1 VIIAHR
7 LSTIMQADKIL
18 VLYEGGI
25 VEQGRHEEL
34 LERRGMYYQLVQK
47 QLSAA

>member
-1 VIIAHR
+1 
-7 LSTIMQADKIL
+7 

-25 VEQGRHEEL
+25 VEQGKHDEL
-34 LERRGMYYQLVQK
+34 VARKGMYYQLVQK

>member
-1 VIIAHR
+1 MR
-7 LSTIMQADKIL
+7 ADKIV
-18 VLYEGGI
+18 VLYEGKI

-34 LERRGMYYQLVQK
+34 LERRGMYYELVQK

>member
-1 VIIAHR
+1 MR
-7 LSTIMQADKIL
+7 ADKIV

-34 LERRGMYYQLVQK
+34 IARRGMYYELVQK
-47 QLSAA
+47 QLSTAA

>member
-1 VIIAHR
+1 MR
-7 LSTIMQADKIL
+7 ADKIL
-18 VLYEGGI
+18 VLYEGKL

-34 LERRGMYYQLVQK
+34 IARGGMYHQLVQR